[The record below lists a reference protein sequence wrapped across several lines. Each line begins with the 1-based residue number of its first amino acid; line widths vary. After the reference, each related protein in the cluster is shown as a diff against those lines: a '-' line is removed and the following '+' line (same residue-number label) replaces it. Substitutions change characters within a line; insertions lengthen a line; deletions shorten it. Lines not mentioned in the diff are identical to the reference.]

1 MARKRNDTNLQ
12 HDLGLNNLSD
22 KGVEDAVLGAILLE
36 GDKMSLVEDII
47 DSSAFYDPTNA
58 KVWEIIQSVIR
69 KGQSVD
75 FYSVACEVN
84 AQGASDGVTDV
95 YLSQLTQCVGSAM
108 AVECHAR
115 ILRELKT
122 KRQLVVFGAEISA
135 KAQSGDMAS
144 LDLIDALHKQLDELS
159 LGAGVANESRHIS
172 DTIAQCMAELEDR
185 QKMAQSGRAVGIT
198 TGLQYLDRATAGW
211 RGGQLVVMAG
221 RPAMGKSAVML
232 HFAKSAAK
240 ASHSVSI
247 YSLEMSA
254 TQLAERLLVGEAD
267 VSNVDYRLGN
277 VKSID
282 WKKIELAGSEL
293 GKNEIYLN
301 ETANITM
308 EQICHDAKMMHRKGK
323 CDLLLIDYL
332 QLIGSN
338 THNQSR
344 EREVAEISR
353 QAKILAKTLNIP
365 VILLSQLSR
374 KVEERADKTP
384 LLSDLRESGAIEQ
397 DADCVIFIDRPEYY
411 GTDRIK
417 TTAFGEISTENV
429 GRLIVAKNRE
439 GMTGDCW
446 FSHNGEL
453 TRIWDYG
460 LPSNGDCTAF

>member
-1 MARKRNDTNLQ
+1 MAGKINDTNLQ
-12 HDLGLNNLSD
+12 HDLGLNILSD
-22 KGVEDAVLGAILLE
+22 KGIEDAVLGAILLE
-36 GDKMSLVEDII
+36 GGKMSLVEDII

-58 KVWEIIQSVIR
+58 KVWEMIQSVIR
-69 KGQSVD
+69 KGKGVD
-75 FYSVACEVN
+75 LYTVVGEAK
-84 AQGASDGVTDV
+84 AQGASDGVTAL
-95 YLSQLTQCVGSAM
+95 YLTQLTQCVGSAM
-108 AVECHAR
+108 AVERHAR

-159 LGAGVANESRHIS
+159 LCAGVANESRHIS
-172 DTIAQCMAELEDR
+172 DTITQCIAELEDR

-211 RGGQLVVMAG
+211 RGSQLVVMAG

-240 ASHSVSI
+240 AGHSVSI

-254 TQLAERLLVGEAD
+254 TQLAGRLLVGEAD

-277 VKSID
+277 VKSND
-282 WKKIELAGSEL
+282 WGKIELAGSEL

-338 THNQSR
+338 THNQNR

-397 DADCVIFIDRPEYY
+397 DADLVIFIDRPEYY

-417 TTAFGEISTENV
+417 TASFGEISAENV